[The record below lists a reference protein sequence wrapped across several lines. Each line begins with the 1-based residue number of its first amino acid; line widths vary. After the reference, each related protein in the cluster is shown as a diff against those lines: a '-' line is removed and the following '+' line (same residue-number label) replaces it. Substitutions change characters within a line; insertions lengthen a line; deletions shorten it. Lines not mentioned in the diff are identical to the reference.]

1 MAHQFVVNAT
11 IKGISL
17 DDFRRLAADISLHE
31 NVCRRIPGEKLE
43 ILESNKVGDIYTL
56 KRAYNLDVNIPDIAK
71 KFLKDAFRLQRTDV
85 SNLVVLSSEVRLDPN
100 LPLEAVCQRSVSGN
114 DEQIHF
120 QLEWT
125 VKVKVPLIGG
135 MLEKHAEGEIRKFSQ
150 IELDIV
156 EDELR
161 QNLHAETLS

>member
-11 IKGISL
+11 IKGVSL
-17 DDFRRLAADISLHE
+17 DDFRRLAANISLHE

-56 KRAYNLDVNIPDIAK
+56 KRAYNL
-71 KFLKDAFRLQRTDV
+71 
-85 SNLVVLSSEVRLDPN
+85 VVLSSEVRLDPN

-114 DEQIHF
+114 DKQIHF

>member
-11 IKGISL
+11 IKGVSL
-17 DDFRRLAADISLHE
+17 DDFRRLAANISLHE

-125 VKVKVPLIGG
+125 VKVSMIMDNIGIKVNNTSKI
-135 MLEKHAEGEIRKFSQ
+135 KSTTKI
-150 IELDIV
+150 
-156 EDELR
+156 
-161 QNLHAETLS
+161 TL